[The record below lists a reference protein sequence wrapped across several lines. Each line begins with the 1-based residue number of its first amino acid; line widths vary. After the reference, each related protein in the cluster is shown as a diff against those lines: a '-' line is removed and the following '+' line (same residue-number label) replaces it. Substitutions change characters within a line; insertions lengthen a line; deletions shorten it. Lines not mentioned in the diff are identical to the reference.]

1 MSTYLDDFTKY
12 FSCAIKISVIC
23 VAKISW
29 KYFSKIDC
37 LPTADWWPYLWVW
50 KWSYTLFK
58 LHFPSIETCCWTSMA
73 SISLSHWGFLGVKM
87 LEFLRPS
94 LELQSCLVD
103 ESCSKQFYV
112 AKLTNF
118 PCFRIFLLFDRKT
131 SALAAELSL
140 RISKRWFVPFIVQ
153 GVKIRES
160 DFLLIRK

>member
-1 MSTYLDDFTKY
+1 MWFCEKFREINWFTKFLYLDDFTKQ
-12 FSCAIKISVIC
+12 C

-118 PCFRIFLLFDRKT
+118 PCFRIFCCLTEKHLLWQRNCHF
-131 SALAAELSL
+131 ALVKDDSCHSL
-140 RISKRWFVPFIVQ
+140 FKA
-153 GVKIRES
+153 
-160 DFLLIRK
+160 